1 MALWYLH
8 DKKIIHQ
15 DIKPENLMMSKDH
28 QTVKIFDFGVSN
40 RFEATIVDPKIAGAG
55 TFRYM
60 SPE

>member
-1 MALWYLH
+1 
-8 DKKIIHQ
+8 
-15 DIKPENLMMSKDH
+15 MMSKDH
-28 QTVKIFDFGVSN
+28 QTVKILDFGVSN